1 MLSTIPEHIRQDPAL
16 TNRLRVAIENLQLL
30 FSPKRIV
37 LFGSYAR
44 GDYKADSTIDIFVI
58 ADTEKRFVD
67 RIRHAIEVTGG
78 FPPIEP
84 LIYTPEEFD
93 LLKRQG
99 EGFIESALEEG
110 IVLYEKNNG
119 EEMVQL

>member
-1 MLSTIPEHIRQDPAL
+1 MLSTIPEHIRQDPTL
-16 TNRLRVAIENLQLL
+16 TNRLRVAVENLRSI
-30 FSPKRIV
+30 FEPIRIV

-44 GDYKADSTIDIFVI
+44 GDFKPDSTIDIFII
-58 ADTEKRFVD
+58 AETDKRFVD
-67 RIRHAIEVTGG
+67 RIRSAIEVTGG

-119 EEMVQL
+119 EEMVRL